1 MGERRGPSRVAGPS
15 DAGAAMTMG
24 NSLEM
29 WDRVYDTN
37 FKAREVQAAVD
48 AMDQWRAGLVGKMGV
63 GAREPELL
71 AQGTLHEMAVGLT
84 SLAEESLEGSED
96 SQEAEAQ
103 SQDSHESEPEYE
115 DSEEGESQSQ
125 DSHESE
131 LEYEDSQGEEQAEGS
146 MEVGYDDSPVEGE
159 EEEEEEEWE
168 DDDVVVEL

>member
-29 WDRVYDTN
+29 WDKVYDEN

-48 AMDQWRAGLVGKMGV
+48 AMDQWRAGLVGKMGD

-71 AQGTLHEMAVGLT
+71 AQGTLHEVGVGLT
-84 SLAEESLEGSED
+84 SLAEEFMECSEGSQD
-96 SQEAEAQ
+96 Q

-115 DSEEGESQSQ
+115 DSEESASE
-125 DSHESE
+125 SHESQE
-131 LEYEDSQGEEQAEGS
+131 SEPEYEDSQGEE
-146 MEVGYDDSPVEGE
+146 EVEESLEIEYDDASKEGVDVEG
-159 EEEEEEEWE
+159 EEEEWE
-168 DDDVVVEL
+168 DDDVVVDL

>member
-37 FKAREVQAAVD
+37 FKARDAPYMRMTFKEQGWWARWELVQGSLSC
-48 AMDQWRAGLVGKMGV
+48 WLRAPCMRWLWGS
-63 GAREPELL
+63 LL
-71 AQGTLHEMAVGLT
+71 WLRSPLRDLRTHRRLRL
-84 SLAEESLEGSED
+84 SLKTHMSL
-96 SQEAEAQ
+96 
-103 SQDSHESEPEYE
+103 
-115 DSEEGESQSQ
+115 SQSMRT
-125 DSHESE
+125 
-131 LEYEDSQGEEQAEGS
+131 LLRGEEPRRLRGS
-146 MEVGYDDSPVEGE
+146 MEVGYEDSPVEGE